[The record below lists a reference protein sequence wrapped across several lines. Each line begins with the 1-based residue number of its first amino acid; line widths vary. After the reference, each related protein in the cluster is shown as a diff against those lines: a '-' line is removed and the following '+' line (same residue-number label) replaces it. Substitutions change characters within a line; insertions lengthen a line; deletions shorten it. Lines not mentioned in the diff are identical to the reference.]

1 MTAEKESI
9 AAVNVTT
16 SQGGNRN
23 SRNNENNMS
32 SENSPYSPNNLMFYH
47 VSLGLI
53 EKLVNSG
60 KLSRVDFN
68 KCRRVLTK
76 KYNLPQDSIFAE
88 TA

>member
-16 SQGGNRN
+16 SQGGDRSQQSNP
-23 SRNNENNMS
+23 
-32 SENSPYSPNNLMFYH
+32 NSPYSPDNLMLYH

-60 KLSRVDFN
+60 RLSRVDFN